1 MVKRVIYYY
10 YTFRRSWSVF
20 LNPAPNIFDSDFFF
34 GSVSSFLFFFK
45 IPIPVQDFVEFGRF
59 VDYCLFDSLLGS
71 ASYFSFVISC
81 NELGLLS

>member
-20 LNPAPNIFDSDFFF
+20 SNPAPNIFDSVFFI
-34 GSVSSFLFFFK
+34 GSVCFFK
-45 IPIPVQDFVEFGRF
+45 IPIPVQGFVELGRF
-59 VDYCLFDSLLGS
+59 VDYSLFDSLLGS

-81 NELGLLS
+81 KELGLLS